1 MPTRTVLPTA
11 LTLTILLAG
20 CGISDPYTARTTSAT
35 ATFTSAT
42 AAASPQTA
50 TTSTNA
56 DPAPEQDGTIPT
68 PAASAQGKLSAGA
81 GQPTPQAALGR
92 YARLYTN
99 WNSTN
104 VAGVQR
110 QLASISLDG
119 ARAQALQAAASYQRD
134 TTLVAS
140 KVANAGTVIS
150 IAAGQG
156 DARGRWVIVTS
167 ETTTGQGDYTGLPAT
182 VHVTYAQ
189 VAHQPTG
196 WIVTEWSPES

>member
-1 MPTRTVLPTA
+1 MRAHTVLAAA
-11 LTLTILLAG
+11 LTVTVLFAG
-20 CGISDPYTARTTSAT
+20 CGIADPYAARNT
-35 ATFTSAT
+35 
-42 AAASPQTA
+42 
-50 TTSTNA
+50 TTSTSIPAPAPTGTTPPNA
-56 DPAPEQDGTIPT
+56 NPAPERGGTIPT
-68 PAASAQGKLSAGA
+68 ATASSQDNLSSGA

-99 WNSTN
+99 WNATT

-134 TTLVAS
+134 TTLLAS
-140 KVANAGTVIS
+140 NVANAGTVIS
-150 IAAGQG
+150 IATGQG

-167 ETTTGQGDYTGLPAT
+167 ETTTGRGDYTGLPAT
-182 VHVTYAQ
+182 LHVTYAQ

-196 WIVTEWSPES
+196 WIVTEWSPQT

>member
-1 MPTRTVLPTA
+1 MRAQTVLPAA
-11 LTLTILLAG
+11 LTVTVLLAG
-20 CGISDPYTARTTSAT
+20 CGITDPYITRSTTTTS
-35 ATFTSAT
+35 TSRPAPGVT
-42 AAASPQTA
+42 G

-56 DPAPEQDGTIPT
+56 DPAPEQGGTIPT
-68 PAASAQGKLSAGA
+68 PAASAQGNLSAGA

-99 WNSTN
+99 WNAAT

-110 QLASISLDG
+110 QLASISLHG

-140 KVANAGTVIS
+140 KIANAGTVIS

-156 DARGRWVIVTS
+156 HARGRWVIVTS
-167 ETTTGQGDYTGLPAT
+167 ETTTGHGDYMGLPAT

-196 WIVTEWSPES
+196 WVVTEWSPQT

>member
-1 MPTRTVLPTA
+1 MRAQTVLPAVLSVTV
-11 LTLTILLAG
+11 LLAG
-20 CGISDPYTARTTSAT
+20 CGITDPYTTRSTT
-35 ATFTSAT
+35 
-42 AAASPQTA
+42 
-50 TTSTNA
+50 TTSTSTAAPGATGTTSPNA
-56 DPAPEQDGTIPT
+56 DPAPEQGGTIPT
-68 PAASAQGKLSAGA
+68 ATASAQGNLSAGA

-99 WNSTN
+99 WNATN
-104 VAGVQR
+104 VDDVQR

-119 ARAQALQAAASYQRD
+119 ARAQALQAATSYRND
-134 TTLVAS
+134 TTLLAS

-189 VAHQPTG
+189 VSHQPTG
-196 WIVTEWSPES
+196 WIVTAWSPQT